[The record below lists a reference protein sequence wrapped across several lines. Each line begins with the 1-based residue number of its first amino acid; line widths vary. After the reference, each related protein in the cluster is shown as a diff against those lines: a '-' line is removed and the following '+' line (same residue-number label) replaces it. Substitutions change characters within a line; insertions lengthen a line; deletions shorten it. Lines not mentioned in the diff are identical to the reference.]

1 MDKKK
6 VEGYINEALQENAE
20 LFLVELVIEAENKI
34 SVIIDG
40 DKGVPLSECIRVSRA
55 VEANLDRDEEDFSI
69 EVATPDI
76 AKPIVLQR
84 QYIKNIGR
92 TLKVTTENEKHEGVL
107 EEVTDTGIVLSWE
120 TREPKEIGK
129 GKVTVRKSVALTY
142 EEIKETK
149 VKILFS

>member
-6 VEGYINEALQENAE
+6 VEGYIDEALQENDE
-20 LFLVELVIEAENKI
+20 LFLVELVIGAENKI

-92 TLKVTTENEKHEGVL
+92 TLKVITENEKYEGVL
-107 EEVTDTGIVLSWE
+107 EEVTDAGIVLSWE

-129 GKVTVRKSVALTY
+129 GKVTVSKSVTLTY

>member
-6 VEGYINEALQENAE
+6 VEGYIDEALEENAE
-20 LFLVELVIEAENKI
+20 LFLVELVIGAENKI

-92 TLKVTTENEKHEGVL
+92 TLKVITENEKYEGVL
-107 EEVTDTGIVLSWE
+107 EEVTDAGIVLSWE

-129 GKVTVRKSVALTY
+129 GKVTVSKSVTLTY

>member
-1 MDKKK
+1 MDKNK
-6 VEGYINEALQENAE
+6 VETYINEALQENAE
-20 LFLVELVIEAENKI
+20 LFLVDLSIGVDNKI
-34 SVIIDG
+34 SIIIDG

-55 VEANLDRDEEDFSI
+55 VEANLDREEEDFSI
-69 EVATPDI
+69 DVATPDI

-92 TLKVTTENEKHEGVL
+92 ILNVTTENEKFEGTL
-107 EEVTDTGIVLSWE
+107 ESVTNENIVLTWK

-129 GKVTVRKSVALTY
+129 GKVTVEKSVTLAY
-142 EEIKETK
+142 SEIKETK

>member
-1 MDKKK
+1 MDKNK
-6 VEGYINEALQENAE
+6 VERYINEALEENAE
-20 LFLVELVIEAENKI
+20 LFLVDLVIGAENKI
-34 SVIIDG
+34 SIIIDG

-55 VEANLDRDEEDFSI
+55 VEAHLDRDEEDFSI
-69 EVATPDI
+69 DVATPDI

-107 EEVTDTGIVLSWE
+107 KEVTDEYIILTWE
-120 TREPKEIGK
+120 VREPKEIGK
-129 GKVTVRKSVALTY
+129 GKVTVEKSVTLTY
-142 EEIKETK
+142 DDIKETK

>member
-1 MDKKK
+1 MDKNK
-6 VEGYINEALQENAE
+6 VEEYIKEALVENAE
-20 LFLVELVIEAENKI
+20 LFLVDLVIGAENKI

-84 QYIKNIGR
+84 QYVKNIGR
-92 TLKVTTENEKHEGVL
+92 TILVTTENDKFEGVL
-107 EEVTDTGIVLSWE
+107 EKVTDENIVLSWK

-129 GKVTVRKSVALTY
+129 GKVTVEKSATLTY
-142 EEIKETK
+142 AEIKETK

>member
-6 VEGYINEALQENAE
+6 VEGYINEALQENTE
-20 LFLVELVIEAENKI
+20 LFLVELVIGTENKI

-92 TLKVTTENEKHEGVL
+92 TLKVTTENEKYEGVL
-107 EEVTDTGIVLSWE
+107 EEVTDAGIVLSWE

-129 GKVTVRKSVALTY
+129 GKVTVEKTVTLTY